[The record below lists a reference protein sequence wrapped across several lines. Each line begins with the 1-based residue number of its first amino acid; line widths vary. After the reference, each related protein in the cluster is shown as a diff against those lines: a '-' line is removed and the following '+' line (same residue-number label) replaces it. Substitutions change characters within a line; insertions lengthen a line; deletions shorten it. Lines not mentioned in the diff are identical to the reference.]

1 MLDTRVCAWL
11 PHTAIA
17 THWTERVMK
26 PFDWMPAE
34 HDIEHA
40 ENGVTTSSYVSHTG
54 SEGHGVIVE
63 VQAMG
68 HAAPLTAIRE
78 GIW

>member
-1 MLDTRVCAWL
+1 
-11 PHTAIA
+11 
-17 THWTERVMK
+17 MK

-40 ENGVTTSSYVSHTG
+40 ENGVTTNSYVSHTG

>member
-1 MLDTRVCAWL
+1 
-11 PHTAIA
+11 
-17 THWTERVMK
+17 MK
-26 PFDWMPAE
+26 PFGWMPAE

-40 ENGVTTSSYVSHTG
+40 ENGVTTNSYVSHTG
-54 SEGHGVIVE
+54 SERHGVSVE